1 MRQLAGSIG
10 TAILV
15 TVMTTQ
21 STNHLNAFATELDKT
36 NPVIQDHV
44 REMAAQYGG
53 QQGALQVILAY
64 VNKLASIEGI
74 NDAFWIATALSVLAF
89 VLSLFLKGKKGAEAE
104 HNRLMSK
111 ESNKF

>member
-44 REMAAQYGG
+44 REMAAQYG
-53 QQGALQVILAY
+53 
-64 VNKLASIEGI
+64 VNKAHYK
-74 NDAFWIATALSVLAF
+74 LS
-89 VLSLFLKGKKGAEAE
+89 
-104 HNRLMSK
+104 
-111 ESNKF
+111 

>member
-1 MRQLAGSIG
+1 MS
-10 TAILV
+10 
-15 TVMTTQ
+15 
-21 STNHLNAFATELDKT
+21 K
-36 NPVIQDHV
+36 
-44 REMAAQYGG
+44 
-53 QQGALQVILAY
+53 GALQVILAY

>member
-1 MRQLAGSIG
+1 
-10 TAILV
+10 
-15 TVMTTQ
+15 MT
-21 STNHLNAFATELDKT
+21 
-36 NPVIQDHV
+36 
-44 REMAAQYGG
+44 
-53 QQGALQVILAY
+53 Y

-104 HNRLMSK
+104 HDRLMSK